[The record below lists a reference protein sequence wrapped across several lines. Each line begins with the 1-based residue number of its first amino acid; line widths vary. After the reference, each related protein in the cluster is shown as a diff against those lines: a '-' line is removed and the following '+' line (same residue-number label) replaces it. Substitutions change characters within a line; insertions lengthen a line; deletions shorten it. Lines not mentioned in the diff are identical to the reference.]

1 MHTYCY
7 YYFYYY
13 HYCYYYCF
21 FITTAIIII
30 IMIIIIIIVIMI
42 ITIKECSE
50 WLRESKLYSTIQ
62 FVFVS
67 IYRLH
72 DTVDMQVCMDHEC

>member
-1 MHTYCY
+1 
-7 YYFYYY
+7 
-13 HYCYYYCF
+13 
-21 FITTAIIII
+21 
-30 IMIIIIIIVIMI
+30 MIIIIIIIIIFIIIIVIIIII
-42 ITIKECSE
+42 ITLKECSE